1 MFGAAATCRKC
12 RQKGSAIAREG
23 LEVDL
28 AALQEH
34 SRYASMQMHG
44 RVLLM
49 ILDEVQQT
57 RKTAAEEER
66 KRTVAEKAEKM
77 RKLEANATRR
87 QQQEQRAQERARRQA
102 PEEHARKEH
111 ALRTLADMG
120 STDTMRNTALLETL
134 HYDVDQVIDEL
145 TVPPAPPFSCAVEVA
160 GAAGGAEDVLG
171 AEGNNECAAGAAGGA
186 ADALGSFRRQ
196 RICEGNNQGNN
207 EGNVEFEGNNECAI
221 CLGDQRSTAFVP
233 CGHRFVCST
242 CAGKFRT
249 LQHTATHCN
258 ILQHTATH
266 SCPVDINACVAGV
279 QVNSVCIQQMCVANP
294 QMYRLTMCVH
304 THAHNNKLNKKRG
317 CNE

>member
-1 MFGAAATCRKC
+1 
-12 RQKGSAIAREG
+12 
-23 LEVDL
+23 
-28 AALQEH
+28 
-34 SRYASMQMHG
+34 MHG

-196 RICEGNNQGNN
+196 RICAGNNQGNH

-221 CLGDQRSTAFVP
+221 CLGDQRSTLQHTATHCNILQHAATHCNTFVP
-233 CGHRFVCST
+233 CGHRCVCST

-266 SCPVDINACVAGV
+266 CDTLQHIRA
-279 QVNSVCIQQMCVANP
+279 
-294 QMYRLTMCVH
+294 L
-304 THAHNNKLNKKRG
+304 
-317 CNE
+317 